1 MFASALK
8 HQTAFTHNFFQT
20 VADVCLALGYS
31 NFMRHKKYVRLFPPV
46 SDFSKL
52 SPSRRDYKSKPWL
65 KRALLWGLPVALLL
79 FIMVSCGG
87 GGGSTSVATDANP
100 VSTSVPTA
108 GTTPPANVQAA
119 GPLTVTEVASGLT
132 NPWGMAFLPG
142 GSVLV
147 TERGGTLRIVSPQ
160 GTVSAPISGMPP
172 VDSRG
177 QGGLLDVVLDPAFAS
192 NQRIYFSFAQ
202 KGANDTNSTAVAR
215 AELNISTLALGNV
228 KVIFEQLP
236 KVVSTGHFGSRLV
249 FDKNGYLFVTLGDR
263 QNSDQSGFAQD
274 LSRGNGKV
282 MRITTDGAAAPG
294 NPSLGAGAQPTIW
307 SYGHRNPQ
315 GAVLNATTGELWV
328 NEHGSQG
335 GDELNLVLA
344 GKNYGWPLASYSQE
358 YGSTTPIGTTS
369 LPGMVLPVSYWLTR
383 DGSLFKGGSQS
394 SIAPSGMAI
403 YTGDRFPEFK
413 DNLFIGAL
421 AGTALWRVVLGGA
434 DGKTEVFRERL
445 LADQYGRIRDVRMGP
460 DGWIYLLND
469 NGKLLR
475 VSK

>member
-1 MFASALK
+1 
-8 HQTAFTHNFFQT
+8 
-20 VADVCLALGYS
+20 
-31 NFMRHKKYVRLFPPV
+31 MRHKKYVRLFPPV

-52 SPSRRDYKSKPWL
+52 GPSERDNKVKPWL

-79 FIMVSCGG
+79 FIIVSCGG
-87 GGGSTSVATDANP
+87 GGGGTSPATDANA
-100 VSTSVPTA
+100 VNASVP
-108 GTTPPANVQAA
+108 GTNSPPANVQAA
-119 GPLTVTEVASGLT
+119 GPLTVTEVASGLV

-142 GSVLV
+142 GNVLV
-147 TERGGTLRIVSPQ
+147 TERDGKLRIVSPQ
-160 GTVSAPISGMPP
+160 GNVSTPISGVPA
-172 VDSRG
+172 VDNRG
-177 QGGLLDVVLDPAFAS
+177 QGGLLDVVLDPAFTA

-202 KGANDTNSTAVAR
+202 KAANDTNSTAVAR
-215 AELNISTLALGNV
+215 AELNISTLTLTNV
-228 KVIFEQLP
+228 KVIFEQSP
-236 KVVSTGHFGSRLV
+236 KVASQGHFGSRLV

-263 QNSDQSGFAQD
+263 QTNDQRGFAQD
-274 LSRGNGKV
+274 LTRGNGKV

-294 NPSLGAGAQPTIW
+294 NPSFTTAGAQSTIW

-315 GAVLNATTGELWV
+315 GAVLNPTTGELWV
-328 NEHGSQG
+328 NEHGAQG

-358 YGSTTPIGTTS
+358 YGTTTPVGTTS

-383 DGSLFKGGSQS
+383 DGSPFTGGSQS

-403 YTGDRFPEFK
+403 YVGDRFPEFK

-445 LADQYGRIRDVRMGP
+445 LAARGERIRDVRVGP